1 MKNFIFLLTPY
12 NVTILSKIL
21 REKIDWR
28 LMMDASIVGSLLTL
42 INFN

>member
-1 MKNFIFLLTPY
+1 
-12 NVTILSKIL
+12 L